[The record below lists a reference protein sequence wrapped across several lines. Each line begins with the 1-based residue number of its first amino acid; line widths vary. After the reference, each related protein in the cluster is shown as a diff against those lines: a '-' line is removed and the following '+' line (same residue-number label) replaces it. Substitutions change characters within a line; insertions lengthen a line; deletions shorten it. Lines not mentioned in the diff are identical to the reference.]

1 MRSPAKSGRACRSL
15 AIAAALLS
23 AAVPPLHAQT
33 QIDINATASPPGF
46 SYLAADVGWLF
57 TPSTDFFLGAV
68 QTNFYSGLGGD
79 RNVTFELWTGL
90 PSSGGTL
97 LTSAVFNSSIARGAL
112 GGPTLSSG
120 FQLLGGT
127 SYLFGFRNVNGL
139 GVNFTADAGA
149 QNLGT
154 SYSDLGDGSYS
165 LSFGGTQAQ
174 PILRLVDNGIV
185 TPEPGSLVLL
195 GSGLLGLAGVPRRR
209 KRQSEPA

>member
-1 MRSPAKSGRACRSL
+1 MPSPAKSGRARRSL
-15 AIAAALLS
+15 AVAAALLS
-23 AAVPPLHAQT
+23 ATVAPLHAQT
-33 QIDINATASPPGF
+33 QIDINATATPASF

-57 TPSTDFFLGAV
+57 TPSTDFFLSAV
-68 QTNFYSGLGGD
+68 QTNFFSGLGSD
-79 RNVTFELWTGL
+79 RNVTFELWSGL

-97 LTSAVFNSSIARGAL
+97 LTSAVFSSSIARGTL

-120 FQLLGGT
+120 VQLAGGT
-127 SYLFGFRNVNGL
+127 SYFFGFRNVIGL

-149 QNLGT
+149 QSLGT

-174 PILRLVDNGIV
+174 SILRLVDNTTV
-185 TPEPGSLVLL
+185 TPEPATLVLL
-195 GSGLLGLAGVPRRR
+195 GSGLLGLAGVQRRR